1 MHEALAAGNI
11 DVPAEACSMA
21 ADDAVACCLLL
32 AVCCLLLLAFAAAD
46 ADFCWQRK
54 YLRERCGAS
63 FV

>member
-1 MHEALAAGNI
+1 MRRWQQATSKSLQKP
-11 DVPAEACSMA
+11 VQW
-21 ADDAVACCLLL
+21 LLL
-32 AVCCLLLLAFAAAD
+32 MLLLAFAAAD